1 MHANCLVYIA
11 SLIAENSTAMGAAPP
26 WVPLPLASSTLMLRP
41 AQIALHV
48 SSLSISILCFYKCS
62 CCCLECL
69 PCRCLVPNP
78 PGSMPPSPSVLLLGA
93 LDSCPEGARSFL
105 TPRFPRRSLYSE
117 IALPLS
123 LCIYVAKTHLLHCSE
138 NSETAFYAETIVN
151 PQYMLFER
159 MNELSV
165 RKPTFQSDQS
175 WDKSK
180 M

>member
-1 MHANCLVYIA
+1 
-11 SLIAENSTAMGAAPP
+11 
-26 WVPLPLASSTLMLRP
+26 
-41 AQIALHV
+41 
-48 SSLSISILCFYKCS
+48 
-62 CCCLECL
+62 
-69 PCRCLVPNP
+69 
-78 PGSMPPSPSVLLLGA
+78 MPPSPSVLLLGA
-93 LDSCPEGARSFL
+93 LASCPEGARSFL

-123 LCIYVAKTHLLHCSE
+123 LCIYVAKIRLLHCSE

-180 M
+180 I